1 LSAGITIYLLLAAMV
16 LLWSGNYIVAKI
28 VLREV
33 PPMLVVALRA
43 VIAGILIF
51 PVYWRRL
58 RRSGEWVSGRDLGQ
72 LLVLGFGGIAMNQF
86 CFVVGIGKTSVTHS
100 AIIMATVPL
109 WVLLL
114 ATLLGMERVTV
125 SKVSG
130 MAMAICGVLILQ
142 AFRAQH
148 AFQSQPSGG
157 SSPTM
162 LGDFFVL
169 LCALLMAGMTIFTK
183 RWKPGESLSVVA
195 VGYTAGAIAFAPVV
209 WWQSLAFPLHAIT
222 PAIWAGILYMSA
234 LSSVVCYL
242 IYNYALRYIAASRV
256 AATQYMQPL
265 LATMLAVMVLGERLT
280 APTIAAGGVIIAGVF
295 VTESFE

>member
-1 LSAGITIYLLLAAMV
+1 MSAETAIYLLLAAMV

-33 PPMLVVALRA
+33 PAMLVVALRA
-43 VIAGILIF
+43 VIAGVLIF
-51 PVYWRRL
+51 PIYWRRL
-58 RRSGEWVSGRDLGQ
+58 RQSGEGLSGRDLGQ

-125 SKVSG
+125 AKVSG

-142 AFRAQH
+142 SFR
-148 AFQSQPSGG
+148 SQYAGG
-157 SSPTM
+157 PTPTA

-183 RWKPGESLSVVA
+183 RWRPGESLSVVA

-209 WWQSLAFPLHAIT
+209 WWESLAFPLRSIT
-222 PAIWAGILYMSA
+222 PAVWAGILYMGA
-234 LSSVVCYL
+234 ASSVICYL

-256 AATQYMQPL
+256 AATQYMQPF
-265 LATMLAVMVLGERLT
+265 LATMLAVLVLGERLT
-280 APTIAAGGVIIAGVF
+280 APILAAGGVIMAGVF

>member
-130 MAMAICGVLILQ
+130 MAMAIGGVLILQ